1 MNTSETILM
10 LLVCWTAYRV
20 GAWLTE

>member
-20 GAWLTE
+20 GQWLTE